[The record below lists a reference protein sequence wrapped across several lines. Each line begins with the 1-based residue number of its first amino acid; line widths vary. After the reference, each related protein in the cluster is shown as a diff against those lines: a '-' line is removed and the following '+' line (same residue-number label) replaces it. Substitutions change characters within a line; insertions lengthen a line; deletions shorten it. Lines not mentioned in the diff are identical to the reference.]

1 MVASKVPQNLWH
13 RDRRGGDA
21 GREREKDPV
30 RYGLNSMSD
39 SVIGQAV
46 AKLRFTKDG
55 AEKGGNGF
63 FVNIP
68 GQDKAI
74 IFTAGHNLMDENGK
88 RTQNLRA
95 WWSDLGEQHKG
106 VEILENDTRVSK
118 VFSTTPSEESAI
130 DDFGII
136 MIPKNNNPPPPKTA
150 FGFALRLAEEDR
162 LEGICNISSYLTTAK
177 TGEPPTRS
185 TGRFVN
191 PILKQHQLEYL
202 TYTEAGVSGSV
213 VWTGYNGAPVAVAIH
228 NYGPKRKSP
237 KYGSRG
243 SRIDIKM
250 MREIMEWTGVYKRA
264 VAIIAQPLGKKQPI
278 PSLPLCMAW
287 SEQDKVLRVHV
298 QDDAEPIIE
307 EATFEAL
314 PVFSSAMLLG
324 KDPKEEIGFA
334 QVDKRPNAAKD
345 TMRWVSWNI
354 EWNSVSFASAL
365 SRARLVKWDV
375 KGKMAAMTLNWD
387 DAIREVVFRVDDEV
401 VKKWEL
407 ELPDT
412 EYTGI
417 AYQEKGD
424 TKFQNPYKR
433 FIMKAV

>member
-1 MVASKVPQNLWH
+1 MLDPVDDQQFVKLRKMVSSLVPQNLWH

-21 GREREKDPV
+21 GRE
-30 RYGLNSMSD
+30 
-39 SVIGQAV
+39 Q
-46 AKLRFTKDG
+46 
-55 AEKGGNGF
+55 KGGNGF

-106 VEILENDTRVSK
+106 IEIREKDTQVSK
-118 VFSTTPSEESAI
+118 VFSTKPNEESAI

-136 MIPKNNNPPPPKTA
+136 MIPKNNNPPPPRTA
-150 FGFALRLAEEDR
+150 FGFALRLAEEER

-177 TGEPPTRS
+177 SGEPPTRS

-243 SRIDIKM
+243 SRIDMKM
-250 MREIMEWTGVYKRA
+250 MREIMEWTGVYKKA
-264 VAIIAQPLGKKQPI
+264 VAIIAQPLGKKQQAPA
-278 PSLPLCMAW
+278 LPLCMAW

-298 QDDAEPIIE
+298 QDDTEPIVE
-307 EATFEAL
+307 EAKFQAL
-314 PVFSSAMLLG
+314 PVFSAAMLLG
-324 KDPKEEIGFA
+324 KKPKEEIGFA
-334 QVDKRPNAAKD
+334 QIDKRPNAAKD
-345 TMRWVSWNI
+345 AMRWVSWNFD
-354 EWNSVSFASAL
+354 WNSVSLASAL
-365 SRARLVKWDV
+365 SRARLTKWDV
-375 KGKMAAMTLNWD
+375 RGPWEGKMAGMTFSWGD
-387 DAIREVVFRVDDEV
+387 GIREVVFRVDDGV
-401 VKKWEL
+401 VKQWEL
-407 ELPDT
+407 SLPDT
-412 EYTGI
+412 EYNGI
-417 AYQEKGD
+417 AYQDKGD
-424 TKFQNPYKR
+424 AKFQNCYKR
-433 FIMKAV
+433 FIMQDV

>member
-1 MVASKVPQNLWH
+1 MVSSLVPQNLWH

-21 GREREKDPV
+21 GRERDKDPV
-30 RYGLNSMSD
+30 RYGLNS
-39 SVIGQAV
+39 I
-46 AKLRFTKDG
+46 K
-55 AEKGGNGF
+55 KGGNGF

-68 GQDKAI
+68 GQDKAV

-106 VEILENDTRVSK
+106 VEIAEKDTRVSK
-118 VFSTTPSEESAI
+118 VFSTKPNEESAI

-136 MIPKNNNPPPPKTA
+136 MIPKNNNPPPPRTA

-177 TGEPPTRS
+177 AGEPPTRS

-213 VWTGYNGAPVAVAIH
+213 VWTGYNGVPVAVAIH

-243 SRIDIKM
+243 SRIDMKM
-250 MREIMEWTGVYKRA
+250 MREIMGWTGVYKRA
-264 VAIIAQPLGKKQPI
+264 VAIIAQPLGKKP
-278 PSLPLCMAW
+278 PPPLPLCMAW

-298 QDDAEPIIE
+298 QDDTEPTAE
-307 EATFEAL
+307 EAIFEAL
-314 PVFSSAMLLG
+314 PVFSAAMILG

-334 QVDKRPNAAKD
+334 QIDKRPNAAKD
-345 TMRWVSWNI
+345 AMRWVSWNYD
-354 EWNSVSFASAL
+354 WNNVSFASAL
-365 SRARLVKWDV
+365 SRARLLKWDV
-375 KGKMAAMTLNWD
+375 KAPWEEKSAGMTFSWGNGM
-387 DAIREVVFRVDDEV
+387 REVVFRVDDEV

-407 ELPDT
+407 TLPDT
-412 EYTGI
+412 EYNGI
-417 AYQEKGD
+417 AYRDKGD
-424 TKFQNPYKR
+424 TTKFENSYKR
-433 FIMKAV
+433 FMMKDV

>member
-1 MVASKVPQNLWH
+1 M
-13 RDRRGGDA
+13 
-21 GREREKDPV
+21 
-30 RYGLNSMSD
+30 
-39 SVIGQAV
+39 GQASITTISMHV
-46 AKLRFTKDG
+46 RSLTRLLV

-106 VEILENDTRVSK
+106 VEILESDTRVSK
-118 VFSTTPSEESAI
+118 VFSTKPNEESAI

-136 MIPKNNNPPPPKTA
+136 MIPKNNNPQPPKTA
-150 FGFALRLAEEDR
+150 FGFALRLAEEER
-162 LEGICNISSYLTTAK
+162 LEGICNISSYLTTARS
-177 TGEPPTRS
+177 GEPPTRS

-213 VWTGYNGAPVAVAIH
+213 VWTGYNGAPIAVAIH

-243 SRIDIKM
+243 SRIDMKM

-264 VAIIAQPLGKKQPI
+264 VAIIAQPIGKKP
-278 PSLPLCMAW
+278 PPPLPLCMAW
-287 SEQDKVLRVHV
+287 SEQDKVLRIHV
-298 QDDAEPIIE
+298 QDDTEPTPE
-307 EATFEAL
+307 EATFQAL
-314 PVFSSAMLLG
+314 PVFSAAMLLG
-324 KDPKEEIGFA
+324 KEPKEEIGFA
-334 QVDKRPNAAKD
+334 QIDKRPNASKD
-345 TMRWVSWNI
+345 AMRWVSWNFD
-354 EWNSVSFASAL
+354 WNNVSFASAL

-375 KGKMAAMTLNWD
+375 KGPWEGKMAGMTFTWGDAM
-387 DAIREVVFRVDDEV
+387 REVVFRVDDEV

-407 ELPDT
+407 SLPDT

-417 AYQEKGD
+417 AYQKKGYND
-424 TKFQNPYKR
+424 FENAYKK
-433 FIMKAV
+433 FIMKDV

>member
-1 MVASKVPQNLWH
+1 MLVQSLTRHLV
-13 RDRRGGDA
+13 
-21 GREREKDPV
+21 V
-30 RYGLNSMSD
+30 
-39 SVIGQAV
+39 
-46 AKLRFTKDG
+46 
-55 AEKGGNGF
+55 EKGGNGF

-95 WWSDLGEQHKG
+95 WWSDLGEQSKG

-118 VFSTTPSEESAI
+118 VFSTKPNEESAI

-136 MIPKNNNPPPPKTA
+136 MIPKNNKDRPPKTA
-150 FGFALRLAEEDR
+150 FGFALRLAEEER

-177 TGEPPTRS
+177 PGEPPTRS

-202 TYTEAGVSGSV
+202 TVPS
-213 VWTGYNGAPVAVAIH
+213 

-243 SRIDIKM
+243 SRIDMKM

-264 VAIIAQPLGKKQPI
+264 VAIIAQPLGRKQP
-278 PSLPLCMAW
+278 PPPLPLCMAW

-298 QDDAEPIIE
+298 QDDTEPTAE

-314 PVFSSAMLLG
+314 PVFSAAMLLG
-324 KDPKEEIGFA
+324 KEPKEEIGFA

-345 TMRWVSWNI
+345 AMRWVSWNFD
-354 EWNSVSFASAL
+354 WNNVSFASAL
-365 SRARLVKWDV
+365 SRARLVKWEV
-375 KGKMAAMTLNWD
+375 KGPWEGQMAAMTFSWGNT
-387 DAIREVVFRVDDEV
+387 RQEVVFRFDDEV

-407 ELPDT
+407 ALPDT

-417 AYQEKGD
+417 AYQDKGD
-424 TKFQNPYKR
+424 PKFQDCYKR
-433 FIMKAV
+433 FIMKDA